1 MRRFWGIGAA
11 ALAAVLLSG
20 TAHAQTTPG
29 YRPAGE
35 SNLVAI
41 TSTASVPLQVT
52 PFSTDALC
60 TQVTVRNTGSV
71 DFWVEAA
78 ATSAAAV
85 PDIPAAGNP
94 GTSTLVRAG
103 SEVDLSTANK
113 PYISAKT
120 ASGSSTLIA
129 TCSTGVSRGVGN
141 GQVTIAGS
149 SGSISEEGEVADGA
163 SAASTNPVVVGGVDG
178 SGNAQSVL
186 TDTSGRPQTVGAA
199 ADGAAVAG
207 NPVLT
212 AGIDGSGNTQT
223 ILTGTDGALAANLA
237 QWGGN
242 GVSGILANGNDGAGN
257 AFNGPRVYSF
267 GLLKNGST
275 WDAARTASIGNAV
288 AATGIA
294 AAAPYGEY
302 LTNANQPAITTGQYT
317 ALMTDP
323 AGNLRTAPQR
333 PTATDILVGYA
344 TVTAT
349 TGTTTLIT
357 VSAGR
362 TWVGTL
368 CASVDGNKAAAVT
381 GNGLVNATFLTT
393 GTNVVP
399 AAGTYFGVSA
409 SIGANAATGTVGTQG
424 SNQGCTPFTTVAPA
438 GNTTTI
444 NYVTTCTSTTA
455 CAVHVSAIGVM
466 Q

>member
-1 MRRFWGIGAA
+1 MRRVWGIGAA
-11 ALAAVLLSG
+11 AFAAVLLAG
-20 TAHAQTTPG
+20 AAHAQTAPG

-52 PFSTDALC
+52 PFSSDALC

-78 ATSAAAV
+78 SSSAAAV

-113 PYISAKT
+113 PYVSAKT

-141 GQVTIAGS
+141 GQVTIAGA

-163 SAASTNPVVVGGVDG
+163 SAASTNPVIVGGVDG

-186 TDTSGRPQTVGAA
+186 TDTSGNVQAVGTTAVDSPVAGAPVQVGGRASSTQPTVVTNGDVQLPWLNRSGAQVIAAWDGAATQAVLVDTSGRPIIVGAA
-199 ADGAAVAG
+199 AAGAAAAG
-207 NPVLT
+207 NPL
-212 AGIDGSGNTQT
+212 
-223 ILTGTDGALAANLA
+223 L
-237 QWGGN
+237 GG
-242 GVSGILANGNDGAGN
+242 GVYTGN
-257 AFNGPRVYSF
+257 AG
-267 GLLKNGST
+267 
-275 WDAARTASIGNAV
+275 
-288 AATGIA
+288 
-294 AAAPYGEY
+294 
-302 LTNANQPAITTGQYT
+302 QPAVTTGQ
-317 ALMTDP
+317 ASNLQTDP

-349 TGTTTLIT
+349 TGTTTLATIT
-357 VSAGR
+357 AGR

-368 CASVDGNKAAAVT
+368 CASVDGNKAAAQT

-409 SIGANAATGTVGTQG
+409 SIGANAATGVTGTQG
-424 SNQGCTPFTTVAPA
+424 SNQGCTPWTQVSPA

-444 NYVTTCTSTTA
+444 NYVTTCTNTTA